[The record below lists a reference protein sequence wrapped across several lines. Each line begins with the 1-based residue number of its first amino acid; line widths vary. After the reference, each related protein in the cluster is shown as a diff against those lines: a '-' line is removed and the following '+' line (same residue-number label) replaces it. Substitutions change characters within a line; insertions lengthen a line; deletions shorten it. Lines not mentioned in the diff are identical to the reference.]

1 MTAPLQVV
9 MGGGAG
15 QPVAPV
21 HAEDPVFTVLGVDP
35 LPWAATPALRF
46 SLHVCDPQGRDVHTV
61 ALTSE
66 IRIEPAK
73 RAYAAG
79 THEKLVELFG
89 PEERW
94 ASTTHAFHW
103 TKVELLTPSFVGATS
118 FELDV
123 PLSFDMELAA
133 TKYFYAIEDGHIPLS
148 FVFSGTVL
156 YRNEQDHL
164 RVERV
169 PWSCI
174 AAWKMPVAA
183 WHAAI
188 RAHYPQ
194 GGWIRLDDETLE
206 ALAAVKAE
214 RGDHAFDDTVRA
226 LMEARRG

>member
-1 MTAPLQVV
+1 

-15 QPVAPV
+15 QPVDPV
-21 HAEDPVFTVLGVDP
+21 HAGDPIFTVLGVEP
-35 LPWAATPALRF
+35 LPWSATPALRF
-46 SLHVCDPQGRDVHTV
+46 SLHVSDPQGRDVHTV

-133 TKYFYAIEDGHIPLS
+133 TKYFYALADGHVPLS

-183 WHAAI
+183 WREAI

-194 GGWIRLDDETLE
+194 GGWIRLDDATLE

-226 LMEARRG
+226 LMEAHRG